1 MTDPIAN
8 DVVRPRVPAYRPLE
22 RLQVSRPCDRIGAI
36 QRVCKGKSVLD
47 LGAMDET
54 AFLAKQGRGTWLH
67 EEIAL
72 VASKVVGIDSS
83 PLLHADGM
91 QTAPNAKI
99 YPGDIMTLDLWLEDG
114 PLEGTFKP
122 DVIVAGEL
130 IEHLHNP
137 LLFLQKMK
145 AINRLRGKL
154 LVLTTP
160 NATAVHNCLIGLASR
175 ESTHHDH
182 LCILS
187 YKTLSTLCN
196 RAGFSDWIITPYYA
210 RFEEMKARQKG
221 FGKPLVAV
229 AEKIVNGLEWMFP
242 LMSFGYIVTVTI

>member
-1 MTDPIAN
+1 MTDPITSEL
-8 DVVRPRVPAYRPLE
+8 VPPLLPTYTPLE
-22 RLQVSRPCDRIGAI
+22 KLQVSRPCDRFDAI
-36 QRVCKGKSVLD
+36 RKLCKGRSVLD

-54 AFLAKQGRGTWLH
+54 AFQAKRGRGTWLH
-67 EEIAL
+67 EEIAS
-72 VASKVVGIDSS
+72 VAAKVVGIDSS

-99 YPGDIMTLDLWLEDG
+99 YPGDIMSLDLWLEEG
-114 PLEGTFKP
+114 PLYATFDP

-137 LLFLQKMK
+137 LLFLQKIK
-145 AINRLRGKL
+145 AIDRLRGKL

-160 NATAVHNCLIGLASR
+160 NATAVHNCIIGLTSR

-221 FGKPLVAV
+221 FGKPLVA
-229 AEKIVNGLEWMFP
+229 AGEMIVNGLEWMFP
-242 LMSFGYIVTVTI
+242 LMSFGYTVTITI